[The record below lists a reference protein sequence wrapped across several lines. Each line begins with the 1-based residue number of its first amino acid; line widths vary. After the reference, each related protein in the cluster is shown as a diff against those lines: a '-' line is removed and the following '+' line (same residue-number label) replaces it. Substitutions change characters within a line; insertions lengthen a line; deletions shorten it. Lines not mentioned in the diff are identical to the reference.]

1 MQVERVRFVLVETPS
16 AVSLVRLSAM
26 TKTPVHTVAVPW
38 YVSIAR
44 GSLLFLFTFGWHFN
58 LVKDVM

>member
-16 AVSLVRLSAM
+16 AVSLVRLSVM
-26 TKTPVHTVAVPW
+26 TEIPVHSVACLR

-58 LVKDVM
+58 LVKDVF